1 MRNLM
6 VTSLI
11 VSALLGTV
19 SAGTAASA
27 PSNPRA
33 GLIRSCVTQM
43 YMSQA
48 ACSCLADKAEVQLDA
63 KAIAYLSL
71 QALDVTHSAA
81 MAKAMTGAERNKIDA
96 FMKTVPDQCQAAK

>member
-1 MRNLM
+1 MRKL
-6 VTSLI
+6 VLTGLV
-11 VSALLGTV
+11 VSALLGTA
-19 SAGTAASA
+19 SAGVAAT
-27 PSNPRA
+27 PSNARA

-63 KAIAYLSL
+63 PAIAYLSL

-81 MAKAMTGAERNKIDA
+81 MAKSMSGAERNKIDT
-96 FMKTVPDQCQAAK
+96 FMRTVPDQCQAAK

>member
-1 MRNLM
+1 MRKLM
-6 VTSLI
+6 VTGLM

-19 SAGTAASA
+19 SAGVAAA
-27 PSNPRA
+27 PSSPRA

-48 ACSCLADKAEVQLDA
+48 ACSCLADKAGVQLDA
-63 KAIAYLSL
+63 TAIAYLSL

-81 MAKAMTGAERNKIDA
+81 MAKAMTGAERNKIDN
-96 FMKTVPDQCQAAK
+96 FMRTVPDQCQAAK

>member
-1 MRNLM
+1 MRKMM
-6 VTSLI
+6 VAGLV

-19 SAGTAASA
+19 SAGVAAA
-27 PSNPRA
+27 PSNARA
-33 GLIRSCVTQM
+33 GLIKSCVTQM

-63 KAIAYLSL
+63 TAIAYLSL

-81 MAKAMTGAERNKIDA
+81 MAKSMTGAERNKIDA
-96 FMKTVPDQCQAAK
+96 FMKKVPDQCQAAK

>member
-1 MRNLM
+1 MHMLT
-6 VTSLI
+6 VTGVV

-19 SAGTAASA
+19 SAGVAAT
-27 PSNPRA
+27 PSNPRD

-48 ACSCLADKAEVQLDA
+48 ACSCLADKAALQLDA
-63 KAIAYLSL
+63 TAITYLSL

-81 MAKAMTGAERNKIDA
+81 MAKAMTGAERNKIDN
-96 FMKTVPDQCQAAK
+96 FMRTVPDQCQAAK

>member
-1 MRNLM
+1 MRMLM
-6 VTSLI
+6 VTGVVVL
-11 VSALLGTV
+11 ALLGTV
-19 SAGTAASA
+19 SAGVAAT

-48 ACSCLADKAEVQLDA
+48 ACSCLADKADVQLDA
-63 KAIAYLSL
+63 TAITYLSL

-81 MAKAMTGAERNKIDA
+81 MAKAMTGAERNKIDI
-96 FMKTVPDQCQAAK
+96 FMRTVPDQCQAAK

>member
-1 MRNLM
+1 
-6 VTSLI
+6 
-11 VSALLGTV
+11 
-19 SAGTAASA
+19 
-27 PSNPRA
+27 
-33 GLIRSCVTQM
+33 M

-48 ACSCLADKAEVQLDA
+48 ACSCLADRAEAQLDA
-63 KAIAYLSL
+63 TAIAYLSL